1 MKAKQFNEWA
11 QSHTQEEAKQALD
24 YARVSEVVWG
34 HKLSID
40 VISRDKIKVRKANG
54 LEVNEVDLT
63 LNSFWNDVVRDWE
76 TAVMKW
82 PDTFNDH
89 LGMSIEVCMLNEEG
103 QMSPNV
109 TQFQK
114 QRVYVIEHVISHDGQ
129 DLTEDLKSEI
139 AKALT
144 YSVDDA
150 CCLAT
155 RDDLNFIEGEAV
167 DVKLS
172 GDITLTVDRD
182 KLFRDPSDVAGFMI
196 ELADGTLL
204 KAMVQEKQARE
215 KKSTVALEFL
225 YADIL
230 KWLLSDDMANIE
242 KCVKPND
249 YIGTVCNMF
258 ETYIISTKELVT
270 HHLEKNIDAT
280 DLVAPGT
287 VQTKVCTDFIKSQ
300 RTKILC
306 QESDL
311 YNNIFKVMLVNLQRH
326 KDLKWCS
333 YMNKAQVEK
342 WNKVVDLVCKHT
354 RLKLS

>member
-1 MKAKQFNEWA
+1 MKAKQFSEWA
-11 QSHTQEEAKQALD
+11 QMRSQEEVKQALEH
-24 YARVSEVVWG
+24 ARVSEVVWG

-40 VISRDKIKVRKANG
+40 VVSRDRIKVRKANG
-54 LEVNEVDLT
+54 LEVSEVDLT

-76 TAVMKW
+76 TAMMKC

-89 LGMSIEVCMLNEEG
+89 LGMSIGVCLLDGEMH
-103 QMSPNV
+103 MSSHV
-109 TQFQK
+109 AQFQK
-114 QRVYVIEHVISHDGQ
+114 PRVYAVEEVTAHDGQ
-129 DLTEDLKSEI
+129 DLTGGLKSEI
-139 AKALT
+139 AKVMT

-150 CCLAT
+150 LCLTT
-155 RDDLNFIEGEAV
+155 RDDLNSIEGEGV
-167 DVKLS
+167 EVKLCE
-172 GDITLTVDRD
+172 GAILTVDRD
-182 KLFRDPSDVAGFMI
+182 KLLREPSDVAGFMI
-196 ELADGTLL
+196 ELGDRTLL
-204 KAMVQEKQARE
+204 KAMVQEKHARE
-215 KKSTVALEFL
+215 KKPTVALEFL
-225 YADIL
+225 YVDIL

-270 HHLEKNIDAT
+270 HHLEKNIDAI

-287 VQTKVCTDFIKSQ
+287 DQTKVCTDFIKSR

-333 YMNKAQVEK
+333 YMNGQQIEK